1 MRWWRR
7 QRRRPDA
14 AAWLLLAAISQAQAG
29 GGPLGIDHRLAYD
42 NSGIWKRSNQTFVEY
57 GTLAVVIGGALWEGG
72 ETRLGRTY
80 WKTLDAVAIEA
91 VSTTLLKEVF
101 ARPRPIEVNDPN
113 QWFKGHSYHGFP
125 SGEVALASAAV
136 TPFVLEYGK
145 DRPAVYALKALPVYV
160 ASARMKLQAHWQ
172 SDVIAGFALG
182 TAAGYYASHR
192 DTPLILGVMP
202 HQVTVGLKQ
211 RF

>member
-14 AAWLLLAAISQAQAG
+14 AAWLLLA
-29 GGPLGIDHRLAYD
+29 
-42 NSGIWKRSNQTFVEY
+42 FVEY
-57 GTLAVVIGGALWEGG
+57 GTLAVVVGGALWEGG
-72 ETRLGRTY
+72 ETRLGKTY
-80 WKTLDAVAIEA
+80 WKTLDAVTIGA

-101 ARPRPIEVNDPN
+101 TRPRPIEVNDPD
-113 QWFKGHSYHGFP
+113 QWFKGHSHRSFP
-125 SGEVALASAAV
+125 SGEVALVSAAV

-145 DRPAVYALKALPVYV
+145 DHPAVYALAPLPAYD
-160 ASARMKLQAHWQ
+160 AIARMKVQAHWQ

-182 TAAGYYASHR
+182 AAAGYYAYHR
-192 DTPLILGVMP
+192 DTPFILGMMP
-202 HQVTVGLKQ
+202 HQVTVGLKK

>member
-1 MRWWRR
+1 MRWRRR
-7 QRRRPDA
+7 QRRRPDT
-14 AAWLLLAAISQAQAG
+14 AAWLLLAAVFQAQAG

-91 VSTTLLKEVF
+91 VSATLLKVVF
-101 ARPRPIEVNDPN
+101 TRPRPGQVNDPD
-113 QWFKGHSYHGFP
+113 QWFKGHGRHSFP
-125 SGEVALASAAV
+125 SGEVALTSAAV
-136 TPFVLEYGK
+136 TPFVLEYGT
-145 DRPAVYALKALPVYV
+145 DHPAVYALEALPVYD
-160 ASARMKLQAHWQ
+160 AIARMKLQAHWQ

-182 TAAGYYASHR
+182 AAAGYYASRR
-192 DTPLILGVMP
+192 DTPFILGVMP
-202 HQVTVGLKQ
+202 HQVTVGLKA

>member
-1 MRWWRR
+1 MRRS
-7 QRRRPDA
+7 PA
-14 AAWLLLAAISQAQAG
+14 FWLLLAAIFQAQAG

-72 ETRLGRTY
+72 ETRLGQTY
-80 WKTLDAVAIEA
+80 WKALDAVAIGA

-136 TPFVLEYGK
+136 TPLVLEYGK
-145 DRPAVYALKALPVYV
+145 DRPAVYALEALPVYV

-182 TAAGYYASHR
+182 TVAGYYAYHR
-192 DTPLILGVMP
+192 GTPFILRVMP
-202 HQVTVGLKQ
+202 HQVTVGLKK